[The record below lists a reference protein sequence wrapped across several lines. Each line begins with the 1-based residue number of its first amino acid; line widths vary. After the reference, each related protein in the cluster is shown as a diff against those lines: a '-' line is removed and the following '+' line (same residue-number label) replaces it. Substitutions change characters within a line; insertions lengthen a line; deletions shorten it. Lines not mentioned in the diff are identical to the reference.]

1 MYEDVRY
8 LGVARTVGE
17 LKSLLDRAIYLAGKD
32 ADWIAH
38 EDGEIRIYSEDE
50 EIMVTIEQPPLDM
63 GAMMPRE

>member
-38 EDGEIRIYSEDE
+38 EDGEIRIYSEDF
-50 EIMVTIEQPPLDM
+50 ILKTKK
-63 GAMMPRE
+63 